1 MSVEKDENEPV
12 YIKVFEKIIE
22 TQREQ
27 LNKKDIKI
35 ERLENENKKLRKIL
49 SEIKK
54 SYVKL
59 SEKRRQEK
67 GIKKEEENSTITH
80 IRALLNE
87 TPKAEIEKI
96 GKAEIEIPEVGK
108 AEVLEDKTS
117 QIIKPEIDTF
127 GTPQNPYKI

>member
-59 SEKRRQEK
+59 SEK
-67 GIKKEEENSTITH
+67 
-80 IRALLNE
+80 
-87 TPKAEIEKI
+87 
-96 GKAEIEIPEVGK
+96 
-108 AEVLEDKTS
+108 EDK
-117 QIIKPEIDTF
+117 KK
-127 GTPQNPYKI
+127 G